1 LPIPLYL
8 IWFLIGVGF
17 LVAEMMVPGFILIFF
32 TAGCWIVAITVFFL
46 AELALTTQ
54 IILFLISSLVLLFTL
69 RRFGLKTF
77 QGESKI
83 EVDAEFSTIGQK
95 AVVTEA
101 IPLDGYGEIQLGGT
115 FWRAT
120 AEVAIDKG
128 QRVVVE
134 GEESG
139 NALVLIVK
147 PSTRTTVNKG

>member
-1 LPIPLYL
+1 MPISLYL

-17 LVAEMMVPGFILIFF
+17 LVAEMIVPGFILIFF

-54 IILFLISSLVLLFTL
+54 IIIFVVSSLVLLFTL
-69 RRFGLKTF
+69 RRYGLKTF
-77 QGESKI
+77 KGESKI
-83 EVDAEFSTIGQK
+83 EVDAEFSPAGQK

-101 IPLDGYGEIQLGGT
+101 IPQDGYGEIQLAGT

-120 AEVAIDKG
+120 AEVPIDKD

-134 GEESG
+134 GQESG
-139 NALVLIVK
+139 NALVLKVK
-147 PSTRTTVNKG
+147 PSTSRTDDTA